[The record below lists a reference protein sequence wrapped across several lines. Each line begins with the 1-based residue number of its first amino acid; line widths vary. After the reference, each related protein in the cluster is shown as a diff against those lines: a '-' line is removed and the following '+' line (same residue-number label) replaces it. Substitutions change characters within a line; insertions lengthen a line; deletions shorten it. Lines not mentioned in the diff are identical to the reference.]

1 MDKLSETRIN
11 ELCDSFQIVVTLS
24 MLAIAENDV
33 AGAVIL
39 NQSLKRIWNE
49 LEPYADKKE
58 VGALEAYK
66 KLLALEYSKLQSDDI
81 DERIKIIKMSIDF
94 DYEETLHSIALAKV
108 FCEQDKYK
116 EAIILADY
124 IRSIDSTAPS
134 RLVLAQV
141 YRKLKIYSLSVA
153 FYKEYLQLN
162 ENDKEIKQELAEV
175 YKEMLEENLK

>member
-1 MDKLSETRIN
+1 MTKLSETGIN
-11 ELCDSFQIVVTLS
+11 ELCDSFKIVVNLS

-33 AGAVIL
+33 EGAVTL
-39 NQSLKRIWNE
+39 NQSLKRIWNK
-49 LEPYADKKE
+49 LEPYSDVKA
-58 VGALEAYK
+58 VGTLETYK
-66 KLLALEYSKLQSDDI
+66 KLLALEYPKLKSDNI
-81 DERIKIIKMSIDF
+81 EERIKVVKMSIDF
-94 DYEETLHSIALAKV
+94 DYEETLHSIALAKLL
-108 FCEQDKYK
+108 CEKNKYK

-124 IRSIDSTAPS
+124 IRTVDSTAPS
-134 RLVLAQV
+134 RLVLAQI